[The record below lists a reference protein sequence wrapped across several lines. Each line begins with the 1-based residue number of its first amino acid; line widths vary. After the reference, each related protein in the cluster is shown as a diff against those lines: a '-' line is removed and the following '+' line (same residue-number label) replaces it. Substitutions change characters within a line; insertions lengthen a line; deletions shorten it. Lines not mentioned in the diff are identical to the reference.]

1 MKRIALR
8 SSAALFLFLFLIL
21 WSLPGRAQEKTKV
34 YTLKKSIEEAL
45 ENNWNLRAIREK
57 VDQAKMVKNQ
67 ARAEFLPKL
76 GTTYGYTRL
85 SEVPLIRSSVLPE
98 IALGT
103 QDNYQW
109 KGTVTQPLFT
119 GLALIS
125 SYRLAE
131 LGIDKS
137 ETELE
142 LGRLDL
148 VLRVKTA
155 YFNILLAD
163 KGVEVAEKDVE
174 SRKSNVKVARSFY
187 KVGMIPINDLLKAEV
202 ELANAD
208 QNLVTARNAGRLA
221 RSSFNTALSR
231 PVNAPVDV
239 EDISGFEP
247 EEGDFQDYVSKAL
260 ETRPE
265 MRLVDIGILQ
275 ADQRIRLARSK
286 NYPEIGLT
294 YEYIKEGDTADVS
307 GSPFH
312 DANSWQVTAGLSWTF
327 WEWGKT
333 HYAVREVESLKR
345 ELMQNKLAL
354 EDSIRLE
361 LREAVLALE
370 DAEENIPTTQK
381 AVEQGEENLR
391 VNEERYKAQV
401 TTITEVL
408 DAQTLL
414 TRARVNYYKAL
425 YNHHLARARLV
436 RALGM
441 Y

>member
-1 MKRIALR
+1 MKRMALR

-21 WSLPGRAQEKTKV
+21 WSLPGRPQEKGKV
-34 YTLKKSIEEAL
+34 YTLEKSIEEAL
-45 ENNWNLRAIREK
+45 ENNWNLRATQEK

-67 ARAEFLPKL
+67 ARADFLPKL
-76 GTTYGYTRL
+76 GTTYSYTRL
-85 SEVPLIRSSVLPE
+85 SEVPLIRSSVLPQ
-98 IALGT
+98 IPLGT

-109 KGTVTQPLFT
+109 KATVTQPLFT

-148 VLRVKTA
+148 VLQVKTA

-163 KGVEVAEKDVE
+163 KGVDVAEKDVE

-202 ELANAD
+202 ELANAE
-208 QNLVTARNAGRLA
+208 QNLVTARNASRLA
-221 RSSFNTALSR
+221 RSSFNITLSR
-231 PVNAPVDV
+231 PVNAPVEV

-247 EEGDFQDYVSKAL
+247 EKGDFQEYVSKAL

-275 ADQRIRLARSK
+275 TDQRIRLAKSK
-286 NYPEIGLT
+286 NYPKVGLT
-294 YEYIKEGDTADVS
+294 YEYIKEGDSPDVS
-307 GSPFH
+307 GSPFQ
-312 DANSWQVTAGLSWTF
+312 DANSWQVTAGLTWTF

-333 HYAVREVESLKR
+333 HYTVREVESLKR

-408 DAQTLL
+408 DAQSLL